1 MITIKDL
8 YDIMGNKITKESQ
21 KAIIRENFPREIAEK
36 MCDAIDSQEK
46 AEHFQRFLKEWNEWI
61 VNQQRQQ
68 QFISQF
74 LQQYY
79 K

>member
-46 AEHFQRFLKEWNEWI
+46 AEHFQRFLIEWNEWMLI
-61 VNQQRQQ
+61 QQRQQ

-74 LQQYY
+74 LQRYY

>member
-1 MITIKDL
+1 MITTKDL
-8 YDIMGNKITKESQ
+8 YDIMGNKIAKESQ

-61 VNQQRQQ
+61 VNQQRQLQ
-68 QFISQF
+68 IISQF

-79 K
+79 R

>member
-1 MITIKDL
+1 MITTEDL

-46 AEHFQRFLKEWNEWI
+46 AERFQRFLKEWNEWI

-79 K
+79 R